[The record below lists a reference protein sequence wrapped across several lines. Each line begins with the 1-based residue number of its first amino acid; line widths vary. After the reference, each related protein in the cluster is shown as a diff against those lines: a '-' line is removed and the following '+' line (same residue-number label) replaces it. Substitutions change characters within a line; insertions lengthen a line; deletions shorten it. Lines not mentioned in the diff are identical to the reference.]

1 MKHKKFAALLCALL
15 SLSLLTACG
24 GKQEPTGSGS
34 GSTSQPPQEPSSS
47 TSSGLVTVEPGK
59 LHMSTHAQFAPYEMV
74 ADDGSFEGIDVEVA
88 GLIAQKL
95 GLELVVDDMN
105 FTACLEAVQNGKS
118 DMAMAGITV
127 TDDRKVNM
135 DFSDTYATG
144 IQVVIVPENSPIQT
158 PDDLASCDLI
168 GVQEGTTGYIYCSD
182 KFGEDHVV
190 VYEDGPVAIQALIN
204 GKADCV
210 VLDNAPAKAYVANNP
225 GLKILDSAFSEED
238 YAICLKKGDTAMM
251 EAVNGALAELIADG
265 SVQKVVEKYI
275 PVD

>member
-1 MKHKKFAALLCALL
+1 MKHKKFTALLCALL

-24 GKQEPTGSGS
+24 GKQEPTRS
-34 GSTSQPPQEPSSS
+34 GSTSQPPQEPSS

-127 TDDRKVNM
+127 TDERKVNM

-190 VYEDGPVAIQALIN
+190 VYEDGPVAIQALVN

-225 GLKILDSAFSEED
+225 GLKILDSPFSEED

-265 SVQKVVEKYI
+265 SVQKVVDKYI
-275 PVD
+275 PAD

>member
-24 GKQEPTGSGS
+24 GKQEPTGSGTGS
-34 GSTSQPPQEPSSS
+34 STSQPPQEP
-47 TSSGLVTVEPGK
+47 SSGLVTVEPGK

-127 TDDRKVNM
+127 TDERKVNM

-144 IQVVIVPENSPIQT
+144 IQVVIVPENSPVQT

-190 VYEDGPVAIQALIN
+190 VYEDGPVAIQALLN
-204 GKADCV
+204 GKVDCV

-225 GLKILDSAFSEED
+225 GLKILDSPFSEED

-275 PVD
+275 PAD